1 MYVIARFQESISLND
16 YEYLLDENNVALEF
30 PSELEAVNRLNE
42 ILESKLTKEEWEEEG
57 IFILELNNEN

>member
-1 MYVIARFQESISLND
+1 MYVIAKFQGGISLND

-42 ILESKLTKEEWEEEG
+42 LLESELTKEEWEEEG

>member
-42 ILESKLTKEEWEEEG
+42 LLENELTKEEWEEEG